1 MHREPIKCFWH
12 TTICEAEQQDPHKKN
27 RRFLPEN
34 LHNPFICCTFAAILE
49 RCSIMETKEQQ
60 VRESQAWRAARETQ
74 GTIIIHDPKYM

>member
-1 MHREPIKCFWH
+1 MRCKRVSYRKNIFYLRTP
-12 TTICEAEQQDPHKKN
+12 KKSS
-27 RRFLPEN
+27 
-34 LHNPFICCTFAAILE
+34 TFAAILE

>member
-1 MHREPIKCFWH
+1 MESKSI
-12 TTICEAEQQDPHKKN
+12 QQLNLILLTLEDIDASITHLKN
-27 RRFLPEN
+27 WNAGVQDFLA
-34 LHNPFICCTFAAILE
+34 FAAILE